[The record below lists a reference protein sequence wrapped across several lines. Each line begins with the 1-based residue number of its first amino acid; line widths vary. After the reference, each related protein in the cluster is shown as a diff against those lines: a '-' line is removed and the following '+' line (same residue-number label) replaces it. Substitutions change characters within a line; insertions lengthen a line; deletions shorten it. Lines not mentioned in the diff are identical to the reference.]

1 MKPDKRRSPLSNG
14 RKTMRKIAI
23 MAAAAALVITAGQA
37 LAGEDKHAGESDLR
51 RPAISIEAMKEKIS
65 ALGYDVRRIK
75 VDDGVF
81 KVWIVERQSGGKVKA
96 KFSAQSGE
104 LTKARLAH

>member
-1 MKPDKRRSPLSNG
+1 
-14 RKTMRKIAI
+14 MRKFAI
-23 MAAAAALVITAGQA
+23 LAAAAALAIAAGQA
-37 LAGEDKHAGESDLR
+37 SAGEDKHAGESDLR
-51 RPAISIEAMKEKIS
+51 RPAISIEAMKQKIS

-75 VDDGVF
+75 VDDGLF
-81 KVWIVERQSGGKVKA
+81 KVWLVERQFGGEVKA